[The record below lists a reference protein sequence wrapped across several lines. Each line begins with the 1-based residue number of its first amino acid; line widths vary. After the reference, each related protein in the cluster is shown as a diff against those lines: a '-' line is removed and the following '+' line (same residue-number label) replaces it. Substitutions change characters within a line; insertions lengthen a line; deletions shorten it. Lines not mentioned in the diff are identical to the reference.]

1 LQDLAE
7 LVRAE
12 LIITMPNLAKIR
24 EVELQT
30 AYSLPLKKS
39 KHGKHKQDY
48 YAQYYAKNKQ
58 KYLLAQ
64 RKHRLKLKADKPP
77 KPLSEFQQNKQKQ
90 LLKLL
95 VNHRSFVPVPTK
107 LKHPIIKN

>member
-1 LQDLAE
+1 MSN
-7 LVRAE
+7 LVNVRE
-12 LIITMPNLAKIR
+12 AK
-24 EVELQT
+24 LT
-30 AYSLPLKKS
+30 ATQLLYSKKKS
-39 KHGKHKQDY
+39 KHRGDY
-48 YAQYYAKNKQ
+48 FASYYTKNKQ

-64 RKHRLKLKADKPP
+64 KRYRAKLKANQPP

-95 VNHRSFVPVPTK
+95 VNNRSFVPVPQK